1 MGFSLFNCT
10 LIPYFIKVLD
20 FLEFDTFLNIRHNQ
34 KNNRPNMHYIFGLL
48 FSLNVLLSLTLL
60 ITLFYIRL
68 LFLSSVRN
76 ASKFFPSIGNNG
88 ILSGPTLYPISPKA
102 VFTGIGFTS
111 INNESIRAKYFV

>member
-1 MGFSLFNCT
+1 MSLSLFNCA

-20 FLEFDTFLNIRHNQ
+20 FLKFDTFLNIRHNQ
-34 KNNRPNMHYIFGLL
+34 KNNRPNMYYIFGLL
-48 FSLNVLLSLTLL
+48 FSLTYFLTVL